1 MCFEYDFSALFIV
14 AAYCP
19 SNSMLQILH
28 SETNFLETNFL
39 NKLILQFLIN
49 NLYKHSSQGSRLS
62 EKNVSFLYKGCQYFV
77 LNSVTD
83 ITLPD
88 TSAHSDMNYSGHKI
102 VS

>member
-62 EKNVSFLYKGCQYFV
+62 EKKKRFFLVQR
-77 LNSVTD
+77 
-83 ITLPD
+83 LPIFCLKLCYRHY
-88 TSAHSDMNYSGHKI
+88 TTRHQCSL
-102 VS
+102 

>member
-62 EKNVSFLYKGCQYFV
+62 EKKRFFLVQR
-77 LNSVTD
+77 
-83 ITLPD
+83 LPIFCLKLCYRHY
-88 TSAHSDMNYSGHKI
+88 TTRHQCSL
-102 VS
+102 

>member
-14 AAYCP
+14 AAHCP

-62 EKNVSFLYKGCQYFV
+62 EKKRFFLVQRLSIF
-77 LNSVTD
+77 LS
-83 ITLPD
+83 
-88 TSAHSDMNYSGHKI
+88 
-102 VS
+102 

>member
-14 AAYCP
+14 AAYCL

-62 EKNVSFLYKGCQYFV
+62 EKKKRFFLVQR
-77 LNSVTD
+77 
-83 ITLPD
+83 LPIFCLKLCYRHY
-88 TSAHSDMNYSGHKI
+88 TTRHQCSL
-102 VS
+102 